1 MSGKVYGSLLGVLVV
16 LIGIALAVS
25 FANRDTTP
33 PQVYVEVPEQVAAGT
48 PFTLDISADKPVTYT
63 VRYGGLELSEVAQ
76 MYELSLL
83 AQAGNQSLEIIA
95 VDAAEN
101 TTELSFVIYGVP
113 PIEPVLQ
120 AAERIIPGEPLSVVI
135 GWSQEAPPPTYV
147 ELLLDGE
154 ALHLFMGEY
163 QAVALAGVPLGTEP
177 RKLALEGRISDGFGR
192 TLTLNHSVEVLPYPQ
207 AVQELSIPASVLSVV
222 TPEGRRLEADA
233 LDAAYAHMWDS
244 PTPRWREPFL
254 LPVEGRNT
262 SGFGAPRRYAPG
274 GNVSFHF
281 GTDIAAPT
289 GTPIAATN
297 KGRVLIADFYPIK
310 GGFTVIDHG
319 ASVYSFYFHQSVIHV
334 SSGDEVTRGQT
345 IGEVGSTGLSTGP
358 HLHWEMRVNTV
369 ATNPMSW
376 VDRMF
381 P

>member
-16 LIGIALAVS
+16 FIGIVLAVS

-33 PQVYVEVPEQVAAGT
+33 PQLYVEVPEQVAAGV

-63 VRYGGLELSEVAQ
+63 VRYGELELSEVAQ
-76 MYELSLL
+76 MYELSLI
-83 AQAGNQSLEIIA
+83 AKAGEQPLEITA
-95 VDAAEN
+95 VDAAN
-101 TTELSFVIYGVP
+101 NQTSLSFVVYGVP
-113 PIEPVLQ
+113 KLEARLQ
-120 AAERIIPGEPLSVVI
+120 AAEQLIPGEPLSVVI
-135 GWSQEAPPPTYV
+135 AWPASSPPPTYI
-147 ELLLDGE
+147 ELLLNGE
-154 ALHLFMGEY
+154 ALHLFKGEQ
-163 QAVALAGVPLGTEP
+163 QAVALAGVPLGAEP
-177 RKLALEGRISDGFGR
+177 AKLPLTARLSDGYGR
-192 TLTLNHSVEVLPYPQ
+192 TLTLEHTIEVLPYPQ
-207 AVQELSIPASVLSVV
+207 EVQELRIPANVLSVV

-233 LDAAYAHMWDS
+233 LEAAYAHMWET
-244 PTPRWREPFL
+244 PTPKWQEPFL

-274 GNVSFHF
+274 GNVSFHY

-297 KGRVLIADFYPIK
+297 RGRVLIADFYPIK

-319 ASVYSFYFHQSVIHV
+319 ASVYSFYFHQSRILV
-334 SSGDEVTRGQT
+334 SVGDVVARGQI

-358 HLHWEMRVNTV
+358 HLHWEMRVNTI